1 MTITIKEYPQLK
13 PIFDDILEYEYGRSY
28 DMHRRGS
35 TFYRRSIV
43 LITKNLLA
51 EYNLE
56 NRLDLIGYWETDQYL
71 WDDSWGIEDGPSE
84 LVKVKPIQIYTTTWE
99 TIEEEKP
106 HILTKNEN
114 EVETKSLPHNN

>member
-13 PIFDDILEYEYGRSY
+13 PIFDDILEYEYDRSY

-51 EYNLE
+51 
-56 NRLDLIGYWETDQYL
+56 G
-71 WDDSWGIEDGPSE
+71 S
-84 LVKVKPIQIYTTTWE
+84 
-99 TIEEEKP
+99 
-106 HILTKNEN
+106 
-114 EVETKSLPHNN
+114 